1 MNHSPNLFTQRRRFC
16 TIDRVYRGKCSAFL
30 ISPKMFGSKFD
41 IGATFSPFCATG
53 TWVRVTKFSVTYS
66 ANVCFDGFW
75 WSSPI
80 TCLLIC
86 LRPGVSGKFP
96 SVSLRR
102 LRRARVTAQIVVFAW
117 WSLLEN
123 FPAPMTYSLTRL
135 KAIGVGA
142 GWRWGAR
149 KNAGAAKVGTL
160 PRKLCVP
167 NSFDQEGRR
176 VVSS

>member
-1 MNHSPNLFTQRRRFC
+1 MYDSSRVSRKLFGIPHFPE
-16 TIDRVYRGKCSAFL
+16 ILS
-30 ISPKMFGSKFD
+30 FGSKFD
-41 IGATFSPFCATG
+41 KGATSFPFCATG
-53 TWVRVTKFSVTYS
+53 TWVRVTKFSVTCS

-75 WSSPI
+75 WPSPI

-123 FPAPMTYSLTRL
+123 FSVPRTYSLTRL
-135 KAIGVGA
+135 KAIGVRA
-142 GWRWGAR
+142 AWREKTLALR
-149 KNAGAAKVGTL
+149 KSGCYLGSYASRTASTKKADALSL
-160 PRKLCVP
+160 PRTP
-167 NSFDQEGRR
+167 QEQATKTDFRG
-176 VVSS
+176 

>member
-1 MNHSPNLFTQRRRFC
+1 
-16 TIDRVYRGKCSAFL
+16 
-30 ISPKMFGSKFD
+30 MFGSKFD

-80 TCLLIC
+80 TSLLIC

-117 WSLLEN
+117 RALLEK
-123 FPAPMTYSLTRL
+123 FSVPMTYSLTRL
-135 KAIGVGA
+135 MAIGVGA

-149 KNAGAAKVGTL
+149 KKRWRCESRDAASEVMRPEQL
-160 PRKLCVP
+160 RPRRTP
-167 NSFDQEGRR
+167 QEQATKTDLRG
-176 VVSS
+176 